1 MANRRA
7 QNRVMI
13 DDQNKHETPAL
24 TLSREPK
31 KAMQEMMDI
40 ITALRSVMQEE
51 NEALK
56 NVDTERFLAVQDK
69 KIEQA
74 KLYQNGV
81 HQMMARKD
89 EMKGA
94 PKALHQKLEM
104 MREEFLT
111 LAEENM
117 SALERMRKGMA
128 RMSERIITVAKIE
141 AEKAQKFA
149 YGYHGKLEGSGKASI
164 GVDERA

>member
-7 QNRVMI
+7 QSKVII
-13 DDQNKHETPAL
+13 DDQNKSEAPAL
-24 TLSREPK
+24 TLHREPK

-40 ITALRSVMQEE
+40 ISALRSVMQEE
-51 NEALK
+51 NQALK
-56 NVDTERFLAVQDK
+56 NVDTQRFLAVQDK

-74 KLYQNGV
+74 KLYQSGV

-94 PKALHQKLEM
+94 PKALHQRLEV
-104 MREEFLT
+104 MREDFLM

-117 SALERMRKGMA
+117 GAMERMRKGMA
-128 RMSERIITVAKIE
+128 RMSERIMTIAKTE